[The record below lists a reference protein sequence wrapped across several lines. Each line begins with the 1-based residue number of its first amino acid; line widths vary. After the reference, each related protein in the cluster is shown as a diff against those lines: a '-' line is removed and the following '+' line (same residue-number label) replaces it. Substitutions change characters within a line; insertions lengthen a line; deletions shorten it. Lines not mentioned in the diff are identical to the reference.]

1 MFAVQSFEEL
11 TSEAQNGL
19 PELDSPLCQRLHAV
33 INEIRRRTPGKYQ
46 SIAVLLEGP
55 DSPALKSWL
64 VEDATPSDMSYPDY
78 LLSLHRVIMSRVD
91 S

>member
-11 TSEAQNGL
+11 TSEVPSGL
-19 PELDSPLCQRLHAV
+19 PELNSPLCQRLHAV
-33 INEIRRRTPGKYQ
+33 INELHRRNPGKYA
-46 SIAVLLEGP
+46 SMTVLLEGP
-55 DSPALKSWL
+55 DSPALKGWL
-64 VEDATPSDMSYPDY
+64 VEDASPSDMSYSDY